1 MHRVP
6 RGIQRAPSPSPST
19 YSSTTASDSSD
30 DDSEE
35 QLQGAAFLIVVDH
48 QAALHGARDRRAH
61 RAYLSRRDLL
71 RNPRLRTPFQTVLT
85 GEVDRAY
92 ITTMG
97 LDVKTFK
104 RILEAGFE
112 DLWNT
117 SAIPRP
123 DVSAWGE
130 ARPGKRSLNAAGG
143 LGLVLYWLNSTM
155 LDKSLAQI
163 FALIPSTITRY
174 RAFALDLLLR
184 TLKSVPEAR
193 IVWPEEEDMEKL
205 SELVVARHP
214 LLQGAFGS
222 VDGLNL
228 PTATSSDERWQNAQY
243 NGWLHGHFTSNVL
256 VFSTR
261 GELLHAAINAPG
273 SWHDSRVSSGIYA
286 QLEEN
291 TPDPYFLAADT
302 AFPHNRSTL
311 RSKIKTPVKSGT
323 RTTREQVQFL
333 DQLVS
338 FRQSAEWGMRAIQ
351 GSFGRLRL
359 PLDANDGRARRTLL
373 ETVFR
378 LHQIRVRLVGINQLR
393 SVYEPI
399 WTETKEQKQVWG
411 SLREMFFPDIRKAD
425 RVAKFHYIVV
435 EDE

>member
-1 MHRVP
+1 MRASSP
-6 RGIQRAPSPSPST
+6 APSNT
-19 YSSTTASDSSD
+19 SSNE
-30 DDSEE
+30 DSEDDTFE
-35 QLQGAAFLIVVDH
+35 LGQGAAFLVLVDH
-48 QAALHGARDRRAH
+48 QAAILEAQHRRPH
-61 RAYLSRRDLL
+61 RAYLSRPDLL
-71 RNPRLRTPFQTVLT
+71 RNPRLRTPFQSVLT

-92 ITTMG
+92 ISTMG
-97 LDVKTFK
+97 LDVRTFR
-104 RILEAGFE
+104 RILDAGFE
-112 DLWNT
+112 DLWN
-117 SAIPRP
+117 SESIPRA

-130 ARPGKRSLNAAGG
+130 PRPSKRSLNAAGG

-174 RAFALDLLLR
+174 RAFGLDILLR
-184 TLKSVPEAR
+184 TLRGIPEGR
-193 IVWPEEEDMEKL
+193 ITWPQDEDFHEL
-205 SELVVARHP
+205 SDLVVARHP

-256 VFSTR
+256 AFSAR
-261 GELLHAAINAPG
+261 GELIHAAINAPG
-273 SWHDSRVSSGIYA
+273 SWHDAKVSSGIYT
-286 QLEEN
+286 QLEER
-291 TPDPYFLAADT
+291 TPDDFYLAADT
-302 AFPHNRSTL
+302 AFPHNRGSL
-311 RSKIKTPVKSGT
+311 KSKIRTPVKSGS
-323 RTTREQVQFL
+323 RTTREHLRFL

-359 PLDANDGRARRTLL
+359 PLDANDAHARHSLL

-393 SVYEPI
+393 NVYEPI

-411 SLREMFFPDIRKAD
+411 SLRDMFFPDIRKAD
-425 RVAKFHYIVV
+425 RVAKFHYIAV
-435 EDE
+435 EEL